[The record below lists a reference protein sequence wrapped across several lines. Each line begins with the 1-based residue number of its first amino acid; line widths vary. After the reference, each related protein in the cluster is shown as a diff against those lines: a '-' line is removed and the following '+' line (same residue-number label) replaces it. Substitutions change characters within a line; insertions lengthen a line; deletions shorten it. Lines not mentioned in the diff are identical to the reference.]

1 MKRVIT
7 ILAVILLSCVFLDA
21 QDYPVVSYDDI
32 EASKMYV
39 KGNEYQKDLLLYS
52 RTLELTHPYYA
63 DPSNAKALRKL
74 TKKLYKECADVA
86 DHGIFCSYLQS
97 V

>member
-7 ILAVILLSCVFLDA
+7 ILAVILLSCVFLGA

-52 RTLELTHPYYA
+52 RTLELAYVRASAHAPA
-63 DPSNAKALRKL
+63 
-74 TKKLYKECADVA
+74 
-86 DHGIFCSYLQS
+86 
-97 V
+97 